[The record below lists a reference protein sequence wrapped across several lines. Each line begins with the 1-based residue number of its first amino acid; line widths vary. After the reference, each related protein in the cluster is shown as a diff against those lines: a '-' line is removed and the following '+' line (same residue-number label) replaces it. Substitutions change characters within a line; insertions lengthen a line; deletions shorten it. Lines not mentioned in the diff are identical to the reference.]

1 MANSCV
7 SCGNQMLP
15 ICVERQRGQAQVVSG
30 LGMNVGLCVGVYLRI
45 SNVSLP
51 SSARK
56 KKRNVIRLV
65 GTVEQG
71 PDVLRLWVT
80 LL

>member
-1 MANSCV
+1 
-7 SCGNQMLP
+7 MLP
-15 ICVERQRGQAQVVSG
+15 ICVERQPGLAQVVSG
-30 LGMNVGLCVGVYLRI
+30 LGMNVGLCVGVYLGI

-56 KKRNVIRLV
+56 KKRDVMRLV

-71 PDVLRLWVT
+71 PDVLRLWVM

>member
-15 ICVERQRGQAQVVSG
+15 ICVERQPGRAQVVSG
-30 LGMNVGLCVGVYLRI
+30 LGMNVGLCVGVYSGI

-56 KKRNVIRLV
+56 KKRDLMSLV
-65 GTVEQG
+65 GAVERG
-71 PDVLRLWVT
+71 PDVLRLWVAR
-80 LL
+80 L